1 MPYISQE
8 RRKYIKENNY
18 SNLSYGDMVYII
30 YCHLLKIWRR
40 KKSFK
45 IIFLTYGKY
54 VEFEMTCLNHFLSSL
69 ENKKDCDGNYIF
81 PLTDLLCAS
90 KLAWFEM
97 KRRYFDK
104 YEDEKIKENGD
115 ITMRE
120 VK

>member
-8 RRKYIKENNY
+8 SRKKIKENNY
-18 SNLSYGDMVYII
+18 SGLSYGDMVYII
-30 YCHLLKIWRR
+30 YCHLLKIWNR

-45 IIFLTYGKY
+45 IIFLTYRKY
-54 VEFEMTCLNHFLSSL
+54 VEFDIVHLSRFLLLLESKSDCIGNH
-69 ENKKDCDGNYIF
+69 IF
-81 PLTDLLCAS
+81 RLTDLLCAS

-115 ITMRE
+115 IFSE
-120 VK
+120 DL